1 MVRGER
7 RHAAPPIAQR
17 LARAAQAA
25 QELSDALWEAL
36 RDELADPRPERVAE
50 LSERL
55 VAVAGTVSTL
65 ARGDR
70 ERAAEQPSPDTAQ
83 PDSPRAPAR
92 AGAAGARPAPV
103 TVLVD
108 ELRAEAAASRPIR
121 RMPGG
126 APSAAVEDVLEGV
139 HQAASVA
146 RRRRWA
152 VASAGLRAAGGDGLG
167 RQRRCAERRR
177 VGRAADHARADAHG
191 VFDPELPGP
200 PAP

>member
-1 MVRGER
+1 MNEDTL
-7 RHAAPPIAQR
+7 PPRIAQR

-65 ARGDR
+65 ARSDR

-108 ELRAEAAASRPIR
+108 ELGAEAEVEAYSAHAR
-121 RMPGG
+121 RR
-126 APSAAVEDVLEGV
+126 PSAAVEDVL
-139 HQAASVA
+139 
-146 RRRRWA
+146 
-152 VASAGLRAAGGDGLG
+152 
-167 RQRRCAERRR
+167 
-177 VGRAADHARADAHG
+177 
-191 VFDPELPGP
+191 
-200 PAP
+200 